1 MITCNLFGHLGNQLF
16 QIAATIG
23 YAEKYNLPYHIPF
36 KTTHDKF
43 VPVIE
48 HLQNKLYDLQL
59 EKISINQP
67 PNPTAYTELTK
78 PSLLQNNVNICLNGY
93 FQSYKYFEHC
103 EDAVRNAILPS
114 SMPTLPNNHLDWVSL
129 HVRRGDYV
137 HLQQYHPLVHFD
149 WYIQTILFFK
159 EKGFHRFLIFSD
171 DMDWAEDHFNEFR
184 FNGSRF
190 VYSKEQDPFKDMLL
204 MAQCSH
210 HIIANSTFSW
220 WGAWLNTNKNKIVVY
235 PEHWFGP
242 AYKDW
247 NTKDLCPPNWIK
259 M

>member
-23 YAEKYNLPYHIPF
+23 YAEKYGLPYHIPF

-43 VPVIE
+43 TPLIN
-48 HLQNKLYDLQL
+48 HLQNSAYDNSLDW
-59 EKISINQP
+59 ISINQP
-67 PNPTAYTELTK
+67 PNPTKYVELTK
-78 PSLLQNNVNICLNGY
+78 PSLLPNNVNIFLNGY

-103 EDAVRNAILPS
+103 EDAVRKALLPN
-114 SMPTLPNNHLDWVSL
+114 SMPALNNGHLEWVSL

-137 HLQQYHPLVHFD
+137 NLQEFHPLVHFD
-149 WYIQTILFFK
+149 WYIQAILFFK
-159 EKGFHRFLIFSD
+159 QKGFHRFVIFSD
-171 DMDWAEDHFNEFR
+171 DMEWAEDYFNEFR
-184 FNGSRF
+184 FHGSRF
-190 VYSKEQDPFKDMLL
+190 VYSKEKDAFTDMLL
-204 MAQCSH
+204 MSQCTH

-220 WGAWLNTNKNKIVVY
+220 WSAWLNSNQHKIVVY

-242 AYKDW
+242 AYQEW
-247 NTKDLCPPNWIK
+247 NTDDLCPAEWIK